1 MTSDQPARDIVLPRT
16 KVHPPALRMAQIGR
30 PHLEARL
37 GAALRRHKLVLV
49 SAPAGFG
56 KTTTIV
62 RALEHL
68 SPAAQSFWIS
78 IDEED
83 DLPRLLCALELALES
98 ADIPWRTSVQGL
110 LEVARQGEAGPM
122 RVADLVA
129 DALAAGEI
137 GHGIIVLDDAH
148 RLRDPAAFD
157 WLERLVQRLPEGW
170 AILLSSRE
178 RPPLA
183 LPRLRVS
190 GALAEFGVDD
200 LRFTFDDFM
209 LLAKAHGQDSD
220 EKDLRPVWSK
230 MAGWPAGCEIALQ
243 AGLAGTNLGGADDIA
258 FDYLTSEILGHL
270 PEELVAFLTE
280 CSILVE
286 LSEPVCRAVTGR
298 SDAGVLLEEI
308 VRRGLFASELDS
320 SRLVLRLH
328 DLFRDYLFARLQ
340 RVSTAAQ
347 IEAMLARAAAEET
360 NPERRV
366 GYLVRAGR
374 FAQAEAE
381 LSALSNTLL
390 PQGEI
395 ERMSRLVHMLPAAFV
410 SQSAELSYML
420 GLCESCYP
428 RWQQAG
434 IHLANAARLFAQ
446 AGATERR
453 RRARAY
459 ELVARFGEA
468 RTAEAMTLL
477 AELEGEPL
485 DVGSRALC
493 ALAGYLLSRVGGTVE
508 QEMNYFD
515 RMLESLL
522 ACSDPVV
529 WSQCGLHVYLGLQ
542 QGMRGR
548 AERYATGA
556 LAIAGDLD
564 ETLRDSALSMR
575 TWHLILSGEYMEA
588 AAIVGEVEGNQAWHS
603 KPYSVR
609 GSIQIARSILV
620 YLQGDANLLR
630 AAADRFFGI
639 FEGREG
645 LSWAY
650 WRGLTALFFGKLH
663 AALEDWDALDLCRA
677 RLDDELRVLDMP
689 YLRLGQA
696 HLDVLRGLRGL
707 RDRVTPDLESRI
719 AVGPLQGDYLAL
731 EPELAATR
739 AIARTRVHDYAAA
752 WQILCDLI
760 EALSAS
766 GEMSRLMFLGEARL
780 KELANIPFAGGKFD
794 AQRLALLLLVDRLVE
809 ARQRLGVQPKQD
821 SFGLSARELEILE
834 RLAGGDSNKAI
845 ARDLLLSPHTVKR
858 HVANILDKLGVRS
871 RGQAA
876 ALFRKARSA

>member
-1 MTSDQPARDIVLPRT
+1 MISDQPARDIVLPRT

-83 DLPRLLCALELALES
+83 DLARLLCALELALES

-122 RVADLVA
+122 QVADLVA
-129 DALAAGEI
+129 DALAASEI

-157 WLERLVQRLPEGW
+157 WLGRLVERLPEGW

-190 GALAEFGVDD
+190 GALAEFGADD

-209 LLAKAHGQDSD
+209 LLAKAHAQDSD

-230 MAGWPAGCEIALQ
+230 MAGWPAGCELALQ
-243 AGLAGTNLGGADDIA
+243 AGIAGTDLAGADDIA
-258 FDYLTSEILGHL
+258 FDFLTSEILGHL
-270 PEELVAFLTE
+270 PAELVAFLTE

-298 SDAGVLLEEI
+298 PDAGELLEEI
-308 VRRGLFASELDS
+308 VRRGLFASELDAS
-320 SRLVLRLH
+320 GLVLRLH
-328 DLFRDYLFARLQ
+328 DLFRDYLFARL
-340 RVSTAAQ
+340 RRMSTAAQ

-360 NPERRV
+360 NPERRI
-366 GYLVRAGR
+366 GYLVRAGQ

-381 LSALSNTLL
+381 LSALSKTLL

-410 SQSAELSYML
+410 SQSVELSYML

-434 IHLANAARLFAQ
+434 IHLANAARLFAE

-453 RRARAY
+453 QRARAY

-508 QEMNYFD
+508 QEMSYFD

-522 ACSDPVV
+522 ACSDPLV

-542 QGMRGR
+542 QGMRWR

-556 LAIAGDLD
+556 LSIAGDLD

-575 TWHLILSGEYMEA
+575 TWHLLLSGEYREA
-588 AAIVGEVEGNQAWHS
+588 AAIVDEVEGSQAWHS

-609 GSIQIARSILV
+609 GSIQIARSVLV

-696 HLDVLRGLRGL
+696 YLDMLRGLRGL
-707 RDRVTPDLESRI
+707 RDRVTPDLELRI
-719 AVGPLQGDYLAL
+719 AAGPIQGDYLAL

-739 AIARTRVHDYAAA
+739 AIARARVHDYAAA
-752 WQILCDLI
+752 
-760 EALSAS
+760 
-766 GEMSRLMFLGEARL
+766 
-780 KELANIPFAGGKFD
+780 
-794 AQRLALLLLVDRLVE
+794 
-809 ARQRLGVQPKQD
+809 
-821 SFGLSARELEILE
+821 
-834 RLAGGDSNKAI
+834 
-845 ARDLLLSPHTVKR
+845 
-858 HVANILDKLGVRS
+858 
-871 RGQAA
+871 
-876 ALFRKARSA
+876 